1 MKRLILC
8 TLVVAAGFVIGAAP
22 LAISASVDPI
32 VTEAVIA
39 APVAEVWKVWTT
51 KEGIESWMVAKT
63 EIDLRVGGIWRTSYN
78 KSSNLDDEESIRH
91 TILAFDPQKM
101 FSMRT
106 VKPPKNFPFPNA
118 ILKTWTVV
126 YFEPIEGSRTKVT
139 AHMLGFTDD
148 EESQK
153 MRAFFEAGN
162 RTTLDSLV
170 KKYQAK

>member
-1 MKRLILC
+1 MKRAILC
-8 TLVVAAGFVIGAAP
+8 ILLIAAGPWKSVP
-22 LAISASVDPI
+22 QAISASVDPV

-63 EIDLRVGGIWRTSYN
+63 DIDLRIGGTWRTSYN
-78 KSSNLDDEESIRH
+78 KSSNLDDDESIRH
-91 TILAFDPQKM
+91 TILAFDPMKM
-101 FSMRT
+101 FSMQT
-106 VKPPKNFPFPNA
+106 VKSPKGFRFPNA

-126 YFEPIEGSRTKVT
+126 YFEPLGESRTKVS
-139 AHMLGFTDD
+139 AHMLGFTED

-162 RTTLDSLV
+162 RTTLDNLV
-170 KKYQAK
+170 KKYQTR

>member
-1 MKRLILC
+1 MNQAILFI
-8 TLVVAAGFVIGAAP
+8 LFIAIGSAAIAPGAM
-22 LAISASVDPI
+22 SASPDIV
-32 VTEAVIA
+32 VTEAVID
-39 APVAEVWKVWTT
+39 APVAEVWKAWTT

-63 EIDLRVGGIWRTSYN
+63 AIDLSVGGTWRTSYN
-78 KSSNLDDEESIRH
+78 KSSNLDDDESIRH
-91 TILAFDPQKM
+91 TILAFDPLKM

-118 ILKTWTVV
+118 IARTWTVV
-126 YFEPIEGSRTKVT
+126 YFEPAGASKTKVT

-153 MRAFFEAGN
+153 MRAFFEVGN

-170 KKYQAK
+170 KKYQTK

>member
-1 MKRLILC
+1 MMRAILC
-8 TLVVAAGFVIGAAP
+8 ILAVVSASSAGELRVVAAT
-22 LAISASVDPI
+22 VDPV

-51 KEGIESWMVAKT
+51 REGIESWMVAKT
-63 EIDLRVGGIWRTSYN
+63 DIDLRVGGNWRTSYS
-78 KSSNLDDEESIRH
+78 KSSNLDDDESIRH
-91 TILAFDPQKM
+91 TILAFDPLKM

-106 VKPPKNFPFPNA
+106 VKTPKDFPFPNA

-126 YFEPIEGSRTKVT
+126 YFEPLDESRTKVT

-148 EESQK
+148 EESLK

-162 RTTLDSLV
+162 RTTLDNLV
-170 KKYQAK
+170 KKYQPR